1 MKIRRIDWRNFG
13 SYGNN
18 TQSVSFDQMQGNF
31 YLVVGSNGAGKS
43 TMSDV
48 IKFGLYGKVDN
59 KKMKDLPNRFN
70 SNLYVRIEV
79 EKNPTTIAVVERGI
93 APNFFRLFI
102 NGVEYDQAGKKNM
115 QEFLE
120 EEILGVPYYVFNNM
134 VSLSINDFKSF
145 INMGVHD
152 KRMII
157 DRLFGLEVLGAVKWK
172 VRYQIR
178 TMKDEIELIDRELSV
193 LENNIKS
200 SERELSMLNEKLKTA
215 GEEKKKLLIAKIESL
230 QEFIS
235 KADQQVALL
244 EEKSEEIESQI
255 KHCESL
261 ISEQRGV
268 ERQTQTKISLYERG
282 KCPTCEG
289 DLTTDHHRHI
299 LEENT
304 KKNQESKEAI
314 QKINESLNELVDR
327 KKKVGGV
334 YREITQKKASA
345 AAQELNCK
353 HEVKKLEQKQED
365 SGQTQSL
372 QNIIDQSTGKKEEA
386 ILKKDKEE
394 RKANFYKIIEDIFGD
409 KGVKVSALKKIVPVL
424 NIEIRKV
431 LHDLSMD
438 YRVSFNEEFEVEIQ
452 HLGFKVASEQ
462 LSTGER
468 KKVDF
473 AVLIALIRL
482 MKTKFAGLNLI
493 YLDEIF
499 SSIDS
504 DGIHHILKV
513 LHKTCRELN
522 LNIFVINHSQL
533 PTEIFDYRVE
543 ITKNTGF
550 SNLMIEKI
558 A

>member
-18 TQSVSFDQMQGNF
+18 TQTVSFDQSQGNF

-59 KKMKDLPNRFN
+59 KKMKDLPYRFN
-70 SNLYVRIEV
+70 SSLYVKIEV
-79 EKNPTTIAVVERGI
+79 EKNPTTVAVVERGI
-93 APNFFRLFI
+93 APNFFRLYI

-115 QEFLE
+115 QDFLE

-172 VRYQIR
+172 VRYQIKS
-178 TMKDEIELIDRELSV
+178 MKDEIDMIDRELSV

-200 SERELSMLNEKLKTA
+200 SERELQMLNEKLKTA
-215 GEEKKKLLIAKIESL
+215 GEEKKKALIAKIKSL

-244 EEKSEEIESQI
+244 EEKSEEIEQKI
-255 KHCESL
+255 KECEHL

-289 DLTTDHHRHI
+289 DLTSDHHRHV

-314 QKINESLNELVDR
+314 QKQNFADYKLTDGTVVRVDGDLVAGTAVYVVAEDGTLPAPDGEHVVEGVGDR
-327 KKKVGGV
+327 KST
-334 YREITQKKASA
+334 RLNSSHSA
-345 AAQELNCK
+345 K
-353 HEVKKLEQKQED
+353 
-365 SGQTQSL
+365 SRMPS
-372 QNIIDQSTGKKEEA
+372 
-386 ILKKDKEE
+386 
-394 RKANFYKIIEDIFGD
+394 
-409 KGVKVSALKKIVPVL
+409 SA
-424 NIEIRKV
+424 
-431 LHDLSMD
+431 
-438 YRVSFNEEFEVEIQ
+438 
-452 HLGFKVASEQ
+452 
-462 LSTGER
+462 
-468 KKVDF
+468 
-473 AVLIALIRL
+473 
-482 MKTKFAGLNLI
+482 
-493 YLDEIF
+493 
-499 SSIDS
+499 
-504 DGIHHILKV
+504 
-513 LHKTCRELN
+513 
-522 LNIFVINHSQL
+522 
-533 PTEIFDYRVE
+533 
-543 ITKNTGF
+543 
-550 SNLMIEKI
+550 
-558 A
+558 